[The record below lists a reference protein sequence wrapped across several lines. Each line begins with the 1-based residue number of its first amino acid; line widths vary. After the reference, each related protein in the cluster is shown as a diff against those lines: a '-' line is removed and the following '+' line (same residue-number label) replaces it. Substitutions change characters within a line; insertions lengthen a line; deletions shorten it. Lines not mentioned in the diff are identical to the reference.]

1 MSGYDGGGASR
12 TSKVLKGWWPRWMS
26 AGSDIDL
33 NYDTLRNR
41 AADLARNTALGAAA
55 ITASSRGVIGTGL
68 KLYPRPNHKAL
79 GLTAEEG
86 RDWSRRVMTEFEL
99 WSETCDFARRNN
111 FYEMQ
116 HIAYESYLTDGD
128 CFVLFRREPPTS
140 RNPYTLRLQLLEGNR
155 VSTPYREMTS
165 GIEGRAANGNRII
178 NGIEVDEDGRW
189 TALYVSNRVPND
201 VVDRGRLT
209 EWARV
214 EAFGSSG
221 YPNVLQ
227 ISHDI
232 RAGQYRGVPYLA
244 SVIETLKQMSR
255 YTTAELSSAIVKS
268 FFSLFFT
275 QPESNFGVDETLGE
289 DGTSGASGKSDLDI
303 SEYKLGTGTLTAL
316 PRGVDVKTVDSGQS
330 QSTFGEFMREL
341 ETAIGAALG
350 LPREVLLGSFNA
362 SYSASRAALLQAND
376 EYKRRRSWFIRDMM
390 RPVYEAFL
398 TEAVWSGRI
407 EAAGYFD
414 DALRRRAWSECDWH
428 GPALGILDPIKEV
441 KASEMRVALGLST
454 RQKESAE
461 LTGTDYELNREQLLY
476 EGELQA

>member
-1 MSGYDGGGASR
+1 
-12 TSKVLKGWWPRWMS
+12 MS

-330 QSTFGEFMREL
+330 QSTFGVFMREL